1 MRKLLHP
8 RIPFALDVVLLV
20 SRVLVGVVL
29 LAHGLQKLNTFTP
42 AGTEQFL
49 ASVDVP
55 LAGIAAWWLIIAEVG
70 GGALLIAGAL
80 TPLVALVSVVNM
92 LGAIVFVHAGN
103 GIFVAENGYE
113 LVTVLMAALVPL
125 ALLGAGRFS
134 VDGVV
139 AKPATA

>member
-1 MRKLLHP
+1 MSKLLHP
-8 RIPFALDVVLLV
+8 RVPFGQDTVLLV

-42 AGTEQFL
+42 GGTEMFL
-49 ASVDVP
+49 DGAGVP
-55 LAGIAAWWLIIAEVG
+55 LAGIAAWWLIVTEIG

-80 TPLVALVSVVNM
+80 TPLVALVSLANM
-92 LGAIVFVHAGN
+92 VGAFFFVHFGN
-103 GIFVAENGYE
+103 GVFVAENGYE
-113 LVTVLMAALVPL
+113 LVAVLIAALVPL

-139 AKPATA
+139 AKPAAA

>member
-1 MRKLLHP
+1 MRTLLHP
-8 RIPFALDVVLLV
+8 RVPFGLDTVLLV
-20 SRVLVGVVL
+20 SRVLVGAVL

-55 LAGIAAWWLIIAEVG
+55 LAGIAAWWLIVTEIG
-70 GGALLIAGAL
+70 GGILLIAGAL
-80 TPLVALVSVVNM
+80 TPLVALVSLGNM

-113 LVTVLMAALVPL
+113 LVLALIAGLVPL
-125 ALLGAGRFS
+125 TLLGAGRLS

-139 AKPATA
+139 AKPAAA